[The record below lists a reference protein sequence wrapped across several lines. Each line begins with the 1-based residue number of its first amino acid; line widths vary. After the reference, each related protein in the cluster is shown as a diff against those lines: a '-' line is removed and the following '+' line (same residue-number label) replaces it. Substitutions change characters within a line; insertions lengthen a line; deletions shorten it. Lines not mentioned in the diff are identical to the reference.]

1 MIANTLIGIGFMM
14 TIMCSA
20 LEPVTNTGFY
30 IHITLLMFSLVVII
44 SGVILRHHS

>member
-30 IHITLLMFSLVVII
+30 IHITLLMFSLVLMI